1 MNRVVLVLR
10 AARQL
15 DLFAGG
21 AVQLQ
26 LEVGIRKRLRRDDRM
41 LTAGR
46 RLFPFLFE
54 EERRSR
60 HPYRARPTPTVRISG
75 PGLAIDTSLGRPLK
89 LTLSFTRLYPGRA
102 RLGA

>member
-26 LEVGIRKRLRRDDRM
+26 LEVRIRKRLRRDDRM

-46 RLFPFLFE
+46 RLFPFLLA

-60 HPYRARPTPTVRISG
+60 GPRRPRPAPPSRPPPPPRGGGRPGWARRCGDEGRRARQGDPP
-75 PGLAIDTSLGRPLK
+75 
-89 LTLSFTRLYPGRA
+89 Y
-102 RLGA
+102 GAS